1 LRAQIG
7 PMCGLLSQ
15 AYEDQVAL
23 VRMAQSQVEA
33 CEDELAARN
42 AEIEALQVGLA
53 ASPATLR

>member
-1 LRAQIG
+1 
-7 PMCGLLSQ
+7 MCGLLSQ